1 MATQIWIGLQ
11 KSQSSRVNN
20 LKSAIHEASASFT
33 LDSIHKNLNQY
44 TIRPDEGPMDMDME
58 MDVEALKN
66 Q

>member
-1 MATQIWIGLQ
+1 MATRIWIGLQ
-11 KSQSSRVNN
+11 KSQSSCVN

-33 LDSIHKNLNQY
+33 LDSIRKNLNQY
-44 TIRPDEGPMDMDME
+44 TIRPDVGPMD

>member
-11 KSQSSRVNN
+11 KPQSSCVNN

-44 TIRPDEGPMDMDME
+44 TIRPDVGPMDMD

>member
-11 KSQSSRVNN
+11 KSQSNCVNN
-20 LKSAIHEASASFT
+20 LKSAIHEASACFT
-33 LDSIHKNLNQY
+33 LDSIRKNLNQY
-44 TIRPDEGPMDMDME
+44 TVRPDVGPMDMD